1 MYQALATTG
10 LENHDVV
17 AITENWWD
25 DPYNWHGAID
35 NRKLYRG
42 GRRGGGIA
50 LYIKKGLE

>member
-25 DPYNWHGAID
+25 DPYNWHVAID
-35 NRKLYRG
+35 NRKLYR
-42 GRRGGGIA
+42 
-50 LYIKKGLE
+50 